1 MKAIK
6 FLAAIAV
13 AAMLASSCS
22 LLSKGGSSAPA
33 AGSTSTVATAPAQG
47 TTAQQAGSAAGSAL
61 RTLYAA
67 YAANGNKLDMSNP
80 ANLLNIASLTSSI
93 AGLKAADKDY
103 KKGFA
108 TGLVLGSSNLV
119 TNNTSNTVMDQLSKI
134 AGTVVNSN
142 QAQQAANTASS
153 VAKDAGAIASSVSN
167 ILSIFKK

>member
-1 MKAIK
+1 
-6 FLAAIAV
+6 
-13 AAMLASSCS
+13 
-22 LLSKGGSSAPA
+22 
-33 AGSTSTVATAPAQG
+33 
-47 TTAQQAGSAAGSAL
+47 
-61 RTLYAA
+61 
-67 YAANGNKLDMSNP
+67 MSNP
-80 ANLLNIASLTSSI
+80 TNLLNIASLTSSI

-103 KKGFA
+103 KKSFA

-134 AGTVVNSN
+134 AGTVANSS